1 MIEMMDTC
9 PLCGSQ
15 IVFTRVSKSTG
26 SAFDGYIVHCS
37 NPQCSGHSM
46 ATGCDSYINPL
57 FWRRIRGHEPQRGEL
72 PYGNWTELPDWT
84 DTNVEALR
92 GYTIT
97 ERLRKAIHG

>member
-46 ATGCDSYINPL
+46 ATGCDS
-57 FWRRIRGHEPQRGEL
+57 
-72 PYGNWTELPDWT
+72 
-84 DTNVEALR
+84 
-92 GYTIT
+92 
-97 ERLRKAIHG
+97 